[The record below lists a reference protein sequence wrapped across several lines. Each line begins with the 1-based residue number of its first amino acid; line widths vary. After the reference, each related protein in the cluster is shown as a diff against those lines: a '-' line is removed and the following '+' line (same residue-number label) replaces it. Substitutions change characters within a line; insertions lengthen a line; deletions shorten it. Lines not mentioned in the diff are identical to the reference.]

1 VFAYAVAYRPLI
13 GAAALVAFAAAA
25 ALVLRR
31 RQVGAV
37 SLRSLLVGLVLL
49 LPSAA
54 LIGPAAGLPVVPQLF
69 AFRLLLVAVAALGV
83 PALLLSEARPLDIER
98 WRPALPLALWVGWQ
112 CLALLWAPDK
122 TAGLTYLALLG
133 TMLAVVAATAVAGLT
148 RRRLMAFGLT
158 MIVAYTAIVGVSGL
172 EATSGLRLPTSH
184 LAEGAG
190 SQYFA
195 VTSVFHNQNDLATYL
210 AVCWPFLLGAAFFT
224 RRARWLVLAV
234 LLALPGALAF
244 VRTGSRSSL
253 LAAGVST
260 IVLLAVLAQ
269 PGSWLRTRRASVV
282 GAVLALAL
290 FAGAGYLLFN
300 DSTDPMLRQFR
311 LSALVEDIAEGSGSG
326 SIRSELY
333 QRGLGI
339 AGRSLLLGAGPGQ
352 APALLTAGIGGTNLG
367 NLHNW
372 WLELYAEGGLPGLL
386 LHLTFVLGL
395 LWGLLRR
402 ARASGSPLVRYL
414 ATCAFA
420 ALAGFSIGALGPSR
434 TLIFVPMWIL
444 YGLSLTILAAAWAA
458 DDSVGE
464 RSTEDAVAAGP
475 GGGERP

>member
-1 VFAYAVAYRPLI
+1 
-13 GAAALVAFAAAA
+13 
-25 ALVLRR
+25 
-31 RQVGAV
+31 
-37 SLRSLLVGLVLL
+37 
-49 LPSAA
+49 
-54 LIGPAAGLPVVPQLF
+54 
-69 AFRLLLVAVAALGV
+69 
-83 PALLLSEARPLDIER
+83 
-98 WRPALPLALWVGWQ
+98 
-112 CLALLWAPDK
+112 
-122 TAGLTYLALLG
+122 
-133 TMLAVVAATAVAGLT
+133 
-148 RRRLMAFGLT
+148 